1 MKTKLLVASALFSLA
16 SSSVV
21 SAVSETGTGGLQISV
36 AFQDN
41 VAVIQVQQG
50 DTVAVGRAEVQSGY
64 AVAPL
69 DAFHTDGVET
79 NWGQIELLQHC
90 GGTDVILSQPIDGV
104 QQETW
109 IDTLETENC
118 Q

>member
-1 MKTKLLVASALFSLA
+1 MKTKLLVANAFFILAL
-16 SSSVV
+16 SSNAF
-21 SAVSETGTGGLQISV
+21 AVSETGTGLNIQV

-41 VAVIQVQQG
+41 VALIQIQQG
-50 DTVAVGRAEVQSGY
+50 ETVAVGRAEMQSGY

-69 DAFHTDGVET
+69 DAFNSDGVKA
-79 NWGQIELLQHC
+79 NWGHIELLKHC
-90 GGTDVILSQPIDGV
+90 GGTDVILSQPVDGV

-109 IDTLETENC
+109 IDTLEAENC

>member
-1 MKTKLLVASALFSLA
+1 MKTKLLVASALFSLV
-16 SSSVV
+16 SSSIAT
-21 SAVSETGTGGLQISV
+21 AVSESGTGLNIQV

-41 VAVIQVQQG
+41 VAVVQVQQG
-50 DTVAVGRAEVQSGY
+50 DTVAVGRAEMQSGY

-69 DAFHTDGVET
+69 DAFNSDGVKA
-79 NWGQIELLQHC
+79 NWGQIELLKHC